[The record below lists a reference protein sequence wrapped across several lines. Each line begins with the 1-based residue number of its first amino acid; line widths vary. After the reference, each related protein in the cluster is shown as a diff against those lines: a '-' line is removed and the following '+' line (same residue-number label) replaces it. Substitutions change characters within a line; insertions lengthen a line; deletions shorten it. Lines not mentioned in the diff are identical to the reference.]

1 VCYEDLSF
9 SYVVNLR
16 FYRTTRHVE
25 GEVILQI
32 PYIAALQQEDT
43 SVQSL
48 AKDFHL
54 KDQLEEVVMS
64 WERHVTAVIDSYL
77 TKVQRIQRL
86 GFRIYCTLLGC
97 LCVCVCVCMV
107 VYMYVRTYVRT
118 CVYIY
123 HVRTSDD
130 GQTYGHDEANS
141 RYFCHASVLK
151 PVCILMLLCTF
162 SEIVHEVSGNLYA
175 EYIQ

>member
-1 VCYEDLSF
+1 VCCEDLPF
-9 SYVVNLR
+9 SYVVNFH
-16 FYRTTRHVE
+16 FYRTIRHVE
-25 GEVILQI
+25 GDVILQI
-32 PYIAALQQEDT
+32 PYIAALHQKDT

-64 WERHVTAVIDSYL
+64 WERHVTTVIDNYL
-77 TKVQRIQRL
+77 TKVQRIERP
-86 GFRIYCTLLGC
+86 GFRKYCTLLGC
-97 LCVCVCVCMV
+97 LCLCVCVCVWLY
-107 VYMYVRTYVRT
+107 VYMYVRT
-118 CVYIY
+118 CVFIY
-123 HVRTSDD
+123 HVRTSDE

-141 RYFCHASVLK
+141 RYFCHATVLK

-162 SEIVHEVSGNLYA
+162 SEILHEVSGNSYT